1 MNYAELTTAIQ
12 GYVQNDFPETF
23 GAFTTSDQLANFVR
37 QAEKRIYNTVQMPAQ
52 RKNVTGSVT
61 TGNPYLTLPSDWLAA
76 YSLAVTDAPSGG
88 YEYLLNK
95 DVNFIRQAFP
105 YPSTSGTPQCYAIF
119 DQNTLLLGPT
129 PDDDYGVEMHY
140 FAYPQSIVDA
150 GTSWLGT
157 NYDPPLLYGSL
168 LEAYTFMKGEQ
179 DVMAVYQARYEEAI
193 MQLKRLVD
201 GMERQDAYRSGQAR
215 VEVK

>member
-1 MNYAELTTAIQ
+1 MNYAQLVDAIQ
-12 GYVQNDFPETF
+12 SYTQNYDADFIANIPTFVQE
-23 GAFTTSDQLANFVR
+23 
-37 QAEKRIYNTVQMPAQ
+37 AEKRIYNSVQLPVQ

-61 TGNPYLTLPSDWLAA
+61 SGNPYLTLPNDWLAA
-76 YSLAVTDAPSGG
+76 YSLAVMDAPSGG

-105 YPSTSGTPQCYAIF
+105 YPATSGTPKYYAIF
-119 DQNTLLLGPT
+119 GQNTLILGPT
-129 PDDDYGVEMHY
+129 PDDDCSVEMHY

-157 NYDPPLLYGSL
+157 NFDPPLLYGAL

-179 DVMAVYQARYEEAI
+179 DVMQYYQQRYDEAI
-193 MQLKRLVD
+193 MQLKRLAD
-201 GMERQDAYRSGQAR
+201 GLERQDAYRSGQAR
-215 VEVK
+215 VGVK

>member
-1 MNYAELTTAIQ
+1 MNYAQLVDAIQ
-12 GYVQNDFPETF
+12 SYTQNYDADFIANIPTFVQE
-23 GAFTTSDQLANFVR
+23 
-37 QAEKRIYNTVQMPAQ
+37 AEKRIYNSVQLPAQ

-61 TGNPYLTLPSDWLAA
+61 SGNPYLTLPNDWLAA
-76 YSLAVTDAPSGG
+76 YSLAVMNAPSGG

-105 YPSTSGTPQCYAIF
+105 YPATSGTPKYYAIF
-119 DQNTLLLGPT
+119 DQNTFILGPT
-129 PDDDYGVEMHY
+129 PDDDYNVEMHY

-157 NYDPPLLYGSL
+157 NFDPPLLYGAL

-179 DVMAVYQARYEEAI
+179 DVMQYYQQRYDEAI
-193 MQLKRLVD
+193 MQLKRLAD
-201 GMERQDAYRSGQAR
+201 GLDRQDAYRSGQVR
-215 VEVK
+215 VGVK